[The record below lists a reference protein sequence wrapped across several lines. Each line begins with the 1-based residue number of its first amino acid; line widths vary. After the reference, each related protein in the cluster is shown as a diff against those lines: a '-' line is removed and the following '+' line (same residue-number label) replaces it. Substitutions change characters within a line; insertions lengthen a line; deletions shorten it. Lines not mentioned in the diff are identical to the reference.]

1 MTSIRKLVS
10 ALCWVTCFLSFSVT
24 AQQIDNS
31 GNLINNNNWSGA
43 TYGADP
49 GGCCASIS
57 GSGALYDTTTDTILF
72 SYGTDTLSQTI
83 GINQALGGTGIQVHG
98 YNYGWEFRYISN
110 NTTQNDTLSFNISL
124 RDSSGTVVESQ
135 TLSWDTAMQ
144 MNIFNYDT
152 WYTVSNSRTFDNPYT
167 DPQSITLS
175 MTGKDGGFWAGYYG
189 PEVRNVSLSVNY
201 TFDPC
206 AADPL
211 YSSSCAGYWEAWFAQ
226 LCLFWCPSSSSEP
239 EIEVASVDYTL
250 TPSTTTSS
258 MSMPEETTTGEVKV
272 DAGGIEVTSTGELQV
287 PDGIPEEAREKKPVD
302 MNLISK
308 IVREA
313 TDESATMAIVN
324 QSIEQSMDENANPD
338 FSMTNETLASIS
350 RQTENSIQQSILENA
365 EINIQQS
372 ESSQQTFETQ
382 QTIVETPQQ
391 SIVSIMPNEQS
402 VTFEV
407 TNMTQNITQEQNDT
421 YEFQTETKIETS
433 ELQNQSL
440 PRMMN
445 EDQKE
450 ITQTVKKEV
459 QDNDAAGDVG
469 IDDIAKEPL
478 NFDAYLNKQLADIQ
492 FYKTEEIYKNLEPV
506 DNRRSLRL
514 LSGAND
520 RLHQE
525 MVNEQYRRQ

>member
-10 ALCWVTCFLSFSVT
+10 ALCWATCFLSFSVS

-43 TYGADP
+43 VYGADP

-57 GSGALYDTTTDTILF
+57 GSGALYDTTTDTIMF
-72 SYGTDTLSQTI
+72 SYGTSTLSQTI
-83 GINQALGGTGIQVHG
+83 GLNQALGGTGIQVHG

-110 NTTQNDTLSFNISL
+110 NTTENDTLLFNISL

-135 TLSWDTAMQ
+135 NLSWDGAMQ
-144 MNIFNYDT
+144 MNIFQYDT

-201 TFDPC
+201 SFDPC

-211 YSSSCAGYWEAWFAQ
+211 YSSSCEGYWEAWFAQ
-226 LCLFWCPSSSSEP
+226 LCLFWCPTSSEP
-239 EIEVASVDYTL
+239 EIEVASVDYSL
-250 TPSTTTSS
+250 TPSTTSSTSI
-258 MSMPEETTTGEVKV
+258 PEETTTGEVKV

-302 MNLISK
+302 MNLIMS

-313 TDESATMAIVN
+313 TDDSKALAVVN
-324 QSIEQSMDENANPD
+324 QSIEQSMDESANPN
-338 FSMTNETLASIS
+338 FSMTNETLASID
-350 RQTENSIQQSILENA
+350 RQRESSIEQSITENIDAAQSSFI
-365 EINIQQS
+365 
-372 ESSQQTFETQ
+372 SSVQ
-382 QTIVETPQQ
+382 
-391 SIVSIMPNEQS
+391 N
-402 VTFEV
+402 VTNEV
-407 TNMTQNITQEQNDT
+407 TNIPQNITQEQTET
-421 YEFQTETKIETS
+421 YEFQNETKVETS
-433 ELQNQSL
+433 ELETQSL
-440 PRMMN
+440 PRVSN

-459 QDNDAAGDVG
+459 QDNEAAGGVS
-469 IDDIAKEPL
+469 IDSLVQTPIDF
-478 NFDAYLNKQLADIQ
+478 NSYLNQQLKDMA
-492 FYKTEEIYKNLEPV
+492 FYLPKEIYKNQTTV
-506 DNRRSLRL
+506 DNATALRL
-514 LSGAND
+514 LNGKSD
-520 RLHQE
+520 KLHE
-525 MVNEQYRRQ
+525 ELVNQQYGR

>member
-10 ALCWVTCFLSFSVT
+10 ALCWATCFLSFSVS

-43 TYGADP
+43 VYGADP

-57 GSGALYDTTTDTILF
+57 GSGALYDTTTDTIMF
-72 SYGTDTLSQTI
+72 SYGTSTLSQTI

-110 NTTQNDTLSFNISL
+110 NTTENDTLLFNISL

-135 TLSWDTAMQ
+135 NLSWDGAMQ
-144 MNIFNYDT
+144 MNIFQYDT

-175 MTGKDGGFWAGYYG
+175 MTGRDGGYWAGYYG

-201 TFDPC
+201 SFDPC

-211 YSSSCAGYWEAWFAQ
+211 YSSSCDGYWQAWFEKY
-226 LCLFWCPSSSSEP
+226 CLFWCSSPSEP
-239 EIEVASVDYTL
+239 EIEVASVDYSL
-250 TPSTTTSS
+250 TPSTTSSTSI
-258 MSMPEETTTGEVKV
+258 PEETTTGEVKV

-302 MNLISK
+302 MNLIMS

-313 TDESATMAIVN
+313 TDDSKALAVVN
-324 QSIEQSMDENANPD
+324 QSIQQSMDESANPD
-338 FSMTNETLASIS
+338 FSMTNETLASID
-350 RQTENSIQQSILENA
+350 RQRESSIEQSITENIDAAQSSFISSI
-365 EINIQQS
+365 
-372 ESSQQTFETQ
+372 
-382 QTIVETPQQ
+382 
-391 SIVSIMPNEQS
+391 QS
-402 VTFEV
+402 VTSEV
-407 TNMTQNITQEQNDT
+407 TNLPQNITQEQSVT
-421 YEFQTETKIETS
+421 YEFQTESKVETS
-433 ELQNQSL
+433 ELETQSL
-440 PRMMN
+440 PRVSN

-459 QDNDAAGDVG
+459 QDNEAAGGVS
-469 IDDIAKEPL
+469 IDSLAQTPIDF
-478 NFDAYLNKQLADIQ
+478 NSYLNQQLKDMA
-492 FYKTEEIYKNLEPV
+492 FYAPKEIYKNQTTV
-506 DNRRSLRL
+506 DNATALRL
-514 LSGAND
+514 LNGKSD
-520 RLHQE
+520 KLHE
-525 MVNEQYRRQ
+525 ELVNQQYGR